1 MGMRKKTAVRLMC
14 CVAVACVAL
23 TAAAQKPKKDEIV
36 KPLAGPRATAL
47 EVTTLYVSASGDAGR
62 IGKVQIGRE
71 MVIAG
76 RSGEWLK
83 VYANTDIEEMQ
94 DDRDAPMVG
103 EDSTP
108 PPISGWARAKG
119 IVVEDTPNGDQIVM
133 GTAANEEAL
142 ASDPRG
148 PSNSAQAARLLYRR
162 VMEMFPK
169 SPLAPDAAWRSA
181 DIQWQLDKADNSTL
195 ASNRERDPHLR
206 PEMNDSELKK
216 VIKNYPR
223 TRWAAL
229 AAFDLID
236 AKLCGA
242 WEGRT
247 ECPAKESD
255 LYLKYVE
262 DYPDGPRTA
271 RALYEAAYR
280 MAVLTNMYQGDNNAG
295 KSREAQQRAS
305 EIAGRLRTRFADSE
319 YSWRAGS
326 LVYKLDQGVPV
337 YGIDLH

>member
-1 MGMRKKTAVRLMC
+1 MGMRQKTAIRLLC
-14 CVAVACVAL
+14 CVVVACVAF
-23 TAAAQKPKKDEIV
+23 TAAAQKAKKDEIV
-36 KPLAGPRATAL
+36 KPMAGPRATAL
-47 EVTTLYVSASGDAGR
+47 EVTTLYVSANGDAAR

-94 DDRDAPMVG
+94 DDRDVPMVG
-103 EDSTP
+103 EDSAP
-108 PPISGWARAKG
+108 PPISGWAMAKG
-119 IVVEDTPNGDQIVM
+119 IVVEDTPNADQILM

-148 PSNSAQAARLLYRR
+148 PTNSAQAARLLYRR
-162 VMEMFPK
+162 VMEMFPN
-169 SPLAPDAAWRSA
+169 SSLAPEAAWRGA
-181 DIQWQLDKADNSTL
+181 DIQWQLDKADNATL

-206 PEMNDSELKK
+206 PEMNDNELKK
-216 VIKNYPR
+216 VIKKYPR

-236 AKLCGA
+236 AKLCGQ

-255 LYLKYVE
+255 FYLKYAE

-280 MAVLTNMYQGDNNAG
+280 LAVLTNMYQGDNNAG
-295 KSREAQQRAS
+295 KSREAHQRAS

>member
-1 MGMRKKTAVRLMC
+1 MC
-14 CVAVACVAL
+14 FVAVVCVAL
-23 TAAAQKPKKDEIV
+23 TAGAQKPKKDETV
-36 KPLAGPRATAL
+36 KPMAGPRATAL
-47 EVTTLYVSASGDAGR
+47 AVTTLNVSANGDAAR
-62 IGKVQIGRE
+62 VGKVQIGRE
-71 MVIAG
+71 MVVAG

-83 VYANTDIEEMQ
+83 VYANTDIAEMQ
-94 DDRDAPMVG
+94 DDRDEPMVG

-108 PPISGWARAKG
+108 PPISGWVRAKG
-119 IVVEDTPNGDQIVM
+119 IVVEDTANGDQIVM

-148 PSNSAQAARLLYRR
+148 PVNAAAAARLLYRR
-162 VMEMFPK
+162 VMEMFPN
-169 SPLAPDAAWRSA
+169 SPLAPEAAWRSA
-181 DIQWQLDKADNSTL
+181 DIQWQIEKSDNATL
-195 ASNRERDPHLR
+195 ASNRERDPSLR
-206 PEMNDSELKK
+206 PEMKDSELKK
-216 VIKNYPR
+216 VIKQYPR

-236 AKLCGA
+236 AKLCGQ

-255 LYLKYVE
+255 VYLKYAE

-280 MAVLTNMYQGDNNAG
+280 LAVLTNMYQGENNEG
-295 KSREAQQRAS
+295 KSRDAHQRAS
-305 EIAGRLRTRFADSE
+305 EIAARLRTRFADSE

-337 YGIDLH
+337 YGIDLN